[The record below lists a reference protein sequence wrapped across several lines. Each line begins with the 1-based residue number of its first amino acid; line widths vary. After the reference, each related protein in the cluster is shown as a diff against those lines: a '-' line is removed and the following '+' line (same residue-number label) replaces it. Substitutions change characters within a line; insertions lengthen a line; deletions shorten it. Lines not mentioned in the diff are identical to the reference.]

1 MFKKNKNS
9 PPLNYNNQATQTT
22 TKMTNMK
29 KIAAILILMVTVT
42 AVNAQDVISKFFTKY
57 QNDETFTN
65 VNISSKMFGLFT
77 EMDAE
82 TPEDKAVLEAI
93 SKLKGLKILAKQN
106 ARNSRDLYKEAL
118 ALIPKNFE
126 ELMSV
131 RDKDKDMKFMIQE
144 NGGKISEM
152 LMIVGGNEEFMIL
165 SIFGEIDLKQI
176 SRIGSKMNIKGLENL
191 DHMDKDSKKTPTDN
205 SRGREN

>member
-1 MFKKNKNS
+1 
-9 PPLNYNNQATQTT
+9 
-22 TKMTNMK
+22 MK

-42 AVNAQDVISKFFTKY
+42 AVNAQDVISKFFNKY

-118 ALIPKNFE
+118 SLIPKNFE

-191 DHMDKDSKKTPTDN
+191 DRMDKDSKKTPTDN